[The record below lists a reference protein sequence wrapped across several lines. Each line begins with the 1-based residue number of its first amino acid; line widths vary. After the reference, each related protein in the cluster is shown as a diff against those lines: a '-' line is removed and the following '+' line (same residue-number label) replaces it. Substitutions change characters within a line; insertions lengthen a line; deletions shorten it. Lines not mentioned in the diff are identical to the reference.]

1 MTLHY
6 YKTITTGAA
15 IETHTN
21 VWGGGGCNI
30 GPTNDTE
37 LGMFDLIL

>member
-1 MTLHY
+1 MTLYY
-6 YKTITTGAA
+6 YKTITTGSA

-21 VWGGGGCNI
+21 VGGGCNI

>member
-6 YKTITTGAA
+6 YKTITTGSA

-21 VWGGGGCNI
+21 VGGCNI